1 MPPVAGGIAAG
12 AAVGPKLWKF
22 FGEMAKKMEGRQT
35 AAKIARELAEARDKG
50 QEAREFQS
58 AENMLDEAQR
68 RTDLNMIRT
77 ILTEEGRN
85 PGLLSEAQVESVSM
99 AESGAE
105 SIWSG
110 MPDMLVRMIVAVR
123 IQQFVDKS

>member
-1 MPPVAGGIAAG
+1 MPPVAGGITAG
-12 AAVGPKLWKF
+12 AAVGPKLWNF
-22 FGEMAKKMEGRQT
+22 FGKMAKKMKGRQT
-35 AAKIARELAEARDKG
+35 AAKIARQLAEARDF
-50 QEAREFQS
+50 EATENILNEAQQRTNI
-58 AENMLDEAQR
+58 NMLRQ
-68 RTDLNMIRT
+68 
-77 ILTEEGRN
+77 ILTEEGRT
-85 PGLLSEAQVESVSM
+85 PGLLNEAQVESVSI